1 MKRCIQ
7 HGSHWS
13 SCSLTAYDVPI
24 GIFTCKCGAKYEIS
38 RRELVRSNEHSF
50 YKCPECGA
58 LQEVNLKKYEHA
70 EDRYNWLH
78 HPNDSLVSH
87 SKDNLI

>member
-13 SCSLTAYDVPI
+13 SCSLAPDDVPI
-24 GIFTCKCGAKYEIS
+24 GIFTCKCGAKYEVS
-38 RRELVRSNEHSF
+38 RRELIRNGEFIF

-58 LQEVNLKKYEHA
+58 LQDVDIKEYEHA
-70 EDRYNWLH
+70 EDKYNWMH
-78 HPNDSLVSH
+78 QQNNSFSLGPE
-87 SKDNLI
+87 DNLL